1 MALGNFASG
10 LMANDQKLAD
20 KLLDCGEITGDRAWQ
35 LPLWNEYKACTKTNF
50 ADLANIGGAGAGTVT
65 AACFLSKF
73 TDDYSWA
80 HIDIAGTAWM
90 KGAEKGGT
98 GRPVPLLCQHILGAV
113 K

>member
-1 MALGNFASG
+1 MKKAKTEALTFGF
-10 LMANDQKLAD
+10 D
-20 KLLDCGEITGDRAWQ
+20 
-35 LPLWNEYKACTKTNF
+35 
-50 ADLANIGGAGAGTVT
+50 
-65 AACFLSKF
+65 KF